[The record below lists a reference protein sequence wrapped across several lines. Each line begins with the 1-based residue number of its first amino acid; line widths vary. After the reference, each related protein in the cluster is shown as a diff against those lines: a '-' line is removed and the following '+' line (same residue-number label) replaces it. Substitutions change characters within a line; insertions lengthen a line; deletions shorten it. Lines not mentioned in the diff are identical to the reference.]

1 MDIGKDIYSSA
12 RESCCGYP
20 TNWPFGLGFRAEYAC
35 VFPRSYARMHASLPS
50 SFQTLELTS
59 LAVY

>member
-35 VFPRSYARMHASLPS
+35 VFPNLKLAPLNPGAE
-50 SFQTLELTS
+50 FELCR
-59 LAVY
+59 